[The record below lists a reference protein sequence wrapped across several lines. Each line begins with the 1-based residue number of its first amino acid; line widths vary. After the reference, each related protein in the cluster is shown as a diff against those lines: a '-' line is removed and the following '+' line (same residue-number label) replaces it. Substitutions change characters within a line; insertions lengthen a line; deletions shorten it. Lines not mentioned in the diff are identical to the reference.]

1 MRQVTLRRRPRIYH
15 RNVERTTRNG
25 CENWDPYAVWQII
38 LRQHPVLVAGVSDS
52 VGHIERELLGEFC
65 EAIADYP
72 DFLQDALLLIAHAHG
87 VEAAAESL
95 DAAIRQE
102 YARCRARQRQH
113 EDLTRQG

>member
-1 MRQVTLRRRPRIYH
+1 M
-15 RNVERTTRNG
+15 ERSTRSNCHD
-25 CENWDPYAVWQII
+25 CEHWDPYAVWQTI
-38 LRQHPVLVAGVSDS
+38 LRQHPVVVADVSNS
-52 VGHIERELLGEFC
+52 VGRIERELLSEFC

-102 YARCRARQRQH
+102 YARCRARHRQH